1 MGSINCS
8 SAASQMREG
17 SNPCSKWGGTSK
29 LEDDEEVDACT
40 ELAVGLYPSPE
51 LLVGYFD
58 DPVDVRFL
66 VLLLNIPRALKRL
79 R

>member
-1 MGSINCS
+1 
-8 SAASQMREG
+8 MREG

-58 DPVDVRFL
+58 EPVDVRFL
-66 VLLLNIPRALKRL
+66 LLVNAARALVRL
-79 R
+79 RYGGRFADAAVG